1 MTTKRIKLLRNNK
14 LSGIIYSVLL
24 MNFAVAVKNCLELKI
39 LKNRLE
45 LKNRSHEHRF
55 LVICY
60 QNVNKEWLCNG

>member
-1 MTTKRIKLLRNNK
+1 MTTKRIKPLRNSK

-39 LKNRLE
+39 LKNRLD
-45 LKNRSHEHRF
+45 LKNRSHEHRS
-55 LVICY
+55 LVICD